1 MEVEEFSLDW
11 KMVRTG
17 SADLVLRFPQETIEV
32 HTTYV
37 GDGLG
42 SVVQAAID
50 LQLGS
55 SSAIAFLPAEPA
67 GTFLFFSGAD
77 EGVVYLQ
84 VVQFADM
91 ESESRRWSGGSL
103 RWRGLVDVRV
113 FIRSVVVM
121 ADAVLAKCGGS
132 EAYSKAWSGIPFP
145 CDELEALRLES

>member
-1 MEVEEFSLDW
+1 MAMEQLSLHW

-17 SADLVLRFPQETIEV
+17 SADLVLHFPRETIEV

-50 LQLGS
+50 LRLGS
-55 SSAIAFLPAEPA
+55 SSATAFLPAEPA
-67 GTFLFFSGAD
+67 GTFLFFTGAD
-77 EGVVYLQ
+77 EDAYLQ

-91 ESESRRWSGGSL
+91 ESESRRWSGGIL
-103 RWRGLVDVRV
+103 RWRGRVDVRA

-121 ADAVLAKCGGS
+121 ADDVLIRCGS
-132 EAYSKAWSGIPFP
+132 TAAYSRAWSGIAFP
-145 CDELEALRLES
+145 TRELEILRKGS